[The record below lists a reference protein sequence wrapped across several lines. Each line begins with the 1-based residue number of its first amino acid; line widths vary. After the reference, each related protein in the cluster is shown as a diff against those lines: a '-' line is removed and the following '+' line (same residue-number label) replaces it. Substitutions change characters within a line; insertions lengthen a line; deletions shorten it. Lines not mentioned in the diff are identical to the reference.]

1 MEKYAANPDADFRS
15 RSVAIKEERS
25 HQVKEHLWVLWTDYF
40 KAPHFEKYPNLNT
53 LFNEATKLAGAGGT
67 KGKQDTTKLVSPG
80 ALGSVLGK
88 VAGTGFFIDA
98 TGHLYTL
105 SSVVGDGLSINVTQG
120 GRSMSARLLAK
131 DPRSG
136 IALLGFDTVF
146 AECGAYRP
154 HSIEEMLDIAYLCAT
169 TGRLLILY
177 LFVRQA
183 TSALG
188 LTSLGG
194 HPQMVRPLVAPMA
207 EGAAEVQ
214 AGGYLPDRIR
224 FRIRG
229 MSAATDN
236 IGLFF
241 GEDIFIAIGSI
252 VLIVGFLE
260 QAGVRVEALHVS
272 LWAIPT
278 AIVALL
284 VHGARLLMFDRQVR
298 KDMTVPDVLE
308 GEAAGQ

>member
-1 MEKYAANPDADFRS
+1 MLVLIGIAVVVVGFVARINPLVVILVAAITTGVLAAIGPGVDARALLTAGVDTIS
-15 RSVAIKEERS
+15 RFGEAFNDNRYFHITWLVLPVIGLLEHAGLQERARDLVT
-25 HQVKEHLWVLWTDYF
+25 QVK
-40 KAPHFEKYPNLNT
+40 A
-53 LFNEATKLAGAGGT
+53 ATA
-67 KGKQDTTKLVSPG
+67 
-80 ALGSVLGK
+80 
-88 VAGTGFFIDA
+88 
-98 TGHLYTL
+98 
-105 SSVVGDGLSINVTQG
+105 
-120 GRSMSARLLAK
+120 
-131 DPRSG
+131 
-136 IALLGFDTVF
+136 
-146 AECGAYRP
+146 
-154 HSIEEMLDIAYLCAT
+154 
-169 TGRLLILY
+169 GRLMLIY
-177 LFVRQA
+177 LIVRQA

-194 HPQMVRPLVAPMA
+194 HPQMVRPLIAPMA
-207 EGAAEVQ
+207 EGAAETEHGPLTNK
-214 AGGYLPDRIR
+214 AR

-229 MSAATDN
+229 MAAGTDN

-298 KDMTVPDVLE
+298 KDMAVPDPVE
-308 GEAAGQ
+308 EVETGR